1 MTINIADNSPRISYS
16 VADGVTQTSF
26 SVPFEFFDDEDL
38 NVYVDGVE
46 KTLTTDFTVSG
57 GDGSTGTVTISV
69 TGASG
74 GSTVV
79 ITRDIPLERTTDF
92 PVSGAFNIVALNT
105 ELDRLVAV
113 AADLDDLASR
123 AITPLDYDPTVSY
136 TLPTVDDRKGK
147 TLAFNEVT
155 GSVQAGPSIADTQSV
170 SNASADIA
178 LLADIQDG
186 TVATNAITTAANVSS
201 EIATLGAI
209 SSDITTVSGIS
220 SNVTTVASN
229 DANVTT
235 VAGIS
240 SNVTT
245 VADNIADINTVA
257 DDLNEAVS
265 EINTVATDI
274 TNVNTVGTNITNVNT
289 TAGSI
294 NNVNTVASDITNINT
309 VSTNISNVNTVAGI
323 SANVTTVAGQTTN
336 LQNVTDNLTAIQN
349 ASSNATSASNSA
361 TAAAASA
368 AAAALSADTFD
379 DTYLGSKASD
389 PSLDNDGDALNAGD
403 LYFNTTSNTLKVY
416 SGSAWQDAA
425 VDSSSFVQTAGDTM
439 TGNLSFGDNDKAIFG
454 AGSDLQI
461 YHNGSHSYISDT
473 AVGDLKLKSNGTN
486 ITFEKADGTDIFNVA
501 TSGATTAYYNGNA
514 KLATTSTGIDVT
526 GTVTADGLTVNSGGD
541 QEVYFGDAADGIAL
555 ANTGAVSSVEF
566 GNSQGAGG
574 VGKFTYDR
582 STGKLVY
589 AEGPNGSE
597 DDFFAIDSTGKVG
610 IGTSLPSQKLEV
622 SDTSNQNVALRVTN
636 NDGNAEMQK
645 YQDDLYLNLNDT
657 GNIIVRSGSPIAE
670 RMRIDSSGNLLVG
683 KTSSSASTTGAELQA
698 GSGGQS
704 ALIATAAGTKVGV
717 INRTTSDGDLLEFR
731 KDGTTV
737 GSVGSASGAT
747 IYIDGGSQFAG
758 LQFGGDGV
766 SEGRI
771 TPRRNGA
778 SADAATDLGTS
789 SLRFKDLYLS
799 GGTKYGSST
808 DFGQIRKTG
817 GELQI
822 DSYGSG
828 GARNPIKFTQYT
840 SEAARFDASGN
851 LLVGTTDSTPVGSGS
866 NGTAIGNGIIESLKY
881 KGAALKLDR
890 YGDSNNANDGS
901 IIEFYSGSSGQVG
914 SIGVTSGQRLTVGSS
929 VDTNVGL
936 VFQPDTDKRIY
947 PVGDGVVE
955 LGRTGHRFK
964 DLMLSGGVYLGGT
977 GAANKLDDYEEG
989 TWTPAMGGTTT
1000 SPTVSY
1006 SSRSGK
1012 YTKIG
1017 RIVHLNF
1024 YINISSYSGGS
1035 GLSIIQGMP
1044 FGAVNEDAVYFYY
1057 GGGSSKSIDRGAIQ
1071 SHSGG
1076 RIVLGQDSAGGIN
1089 FVNCS
1094 DMVSGGGL
1102 IIGNVTYETT

>member
-16 VADGVTQTSF
+16 VADGVTQSSF
-26 SVPFEFFDDEDL
+26 AVPFEFFDDEDL

-170 SNASADIA
+170 ANASADIA

-220 SNVTTVASN
+220 SNVTTVATN

-349 ASSNATSASNSA
+349 ASSNATSASDSA

-425 VDSSSFVQTAGDTM
+425 VDSSSFVQTAGGTM

-461 YHNGSHSYISDT
+461 YAASGVSFIKESGSGNLNVNAGNFVLNNAADT
-473 AVGDLKLKSNGTN
+473 QNM
-486 ITFEKADGTDIFNVA
+486 FKAKDGAEVEL
-501 TSGATTAYYNGNA
+501 YYNGSQ
-514 KLATTSTGIDVT
+514 KLETTSTGIDVT
-526 GTVTADGLTVNSGGD
+526 GTVTADGLTVDGVVTVQGTNAGVTDPLNAVNRIRFIDTDTTQVNDQPTGTLEWYTSDAGSVGVHAYISTDMFNNGSGDMLIATGSGGSPTQSMRIGSGGD
-541 QEVYFGDAADGIAL
+541 ISFYEDTGTTAKFFWDASAESLGIGTTSPTSYAVYGYGPSIELSGGYGGSVIVSDTSQTNKTVLTHFGSSGEGIL
-555 ANTGAVSSVEF
+555 KTTTSKSLHF
-566 GNSQGAGG
+566 
-574 VGKFTYDR
+574 
-582 STGKLVY
+582 STNDS
-589 AEGPNGSE
+589 APMMT
-597 DDFFAIDSTGKVG
+597 IDSSGNVG
-610 IGTSLPSQKLEV
+610 IGTSSPTNFTNGTVVEAAGGTNTGAFLASSNNGTVVAEV
-622 SDTSNQNVALRVTN
+622 QGNNADGLTYFGSRTNHPVVFRQN
-636 NDGNAEMQK
+636 
-645 YQDDLYLNLNDT
+645 
-657 GNIIVRSGSPIAE
+657 GSE

-683 KTSSSASTTGAELQA
+683 KTAENTSTAGFQA
-698 GSGGQS
+698 RSDG
-704 ALIATAAGTKVGV
+704 LIAAGRSGSVSGYF
-717 INRTTSDGDLLEFR
+717 NRLTSDGDIVQFA
-731 KDGTTV
+731 KDGSTV
-737 GSVGSASGAT
+737 GSIGT
-747 IYIDGGSQFAG
+747 I
-758 LQFGGDGV
+758 GGDT
-766 SEGRI
+766 I
-771 TPRRNGA
+771 TIGSGDTGLLMNQTNDEIIPWNT
-778 SADAATDLGTS
+778 STNAARDNAIDLGDAS
-789 SLRFKDLYLS
+789 HRFKDLY
-799 GGTKYGSST
+799 
-808 DFGQIRKTG
+808 
-817 GELQI
+817 
-822 DSYGSG
+822 
-828 GARNPIKFTQYT
+828 
-840 SEAARFDASGN
+840 
-851 LLVGTTDSTPVGSGS
+851 
-866 NGTAIGNGIIESLKY
+866 
-881 KGAALKLDR
+881 
-890 YGDSNNANDGS
+890 
-901 IIEFYSGSSGQVG
+901 
-914 SIGVTSGQRLTVGSS
+914 
-929 VDTNVGL
+929 
-936 VFQPDTDKRIY
+936 
-947 PVGDGVVE
+947 
-955 LGRTGHRFK
+955 
-964 DLMLSGGVYLGGT
+964 LSGGVYLGGT
-977 GAANKLDDYEEG
+977 GSANKLDDYETGEFDVTATPSSSG
-989 TWTPAMGGTTT
+989 TVTLNGSVNRASYTKVGRLVHCSGFF
-1000 SPTVSY
+1000 TVSGV
-1006 SSRSGK
+1006 SSPVGTELRMTLPFAAG
-1012 YTKIG
+1012 
-1017 RIVHLNF
+1017 N
-1024 YINISSYSGGS
+1024 GGDQA
-1035 GLSIIQGMP
+1035 LRVGMP
-1044 FGAVNEDAVYFYY
+1044 IVYYD
-1057 GGGSSKSIDRGAIQ
+1057 GSSDTVKPAIVIETESFLKIIIDCSTIAFGDAFYFGFTYQ
-1071 SHSGG
+1071 S
-1076 RIVLGQDSAGGIN
+1076 A
-1089 FVNCS
+1089 
-1094 DMVSGGGL
+1094 
-1102 IIGNVTYETT
+1102 